1 MLWVLICTVHLTVC
15 SSHLTYTFQRLFTL
29 STCLNVKKI
38 FAQSRW
44 EIWSLSDC
52 NWARTQNHLVRK
64 RNTPPFSQTGPF
76 EWPGSVFVSELSGS
90 RFQSS
95 CSFFVFIF
103 SCSYL
108 NLRFRSPSSKEF
120 LDIQESIECRFTL
133 KRVRDMART
142 YRHFLQFS
150 KKFPQILVIQDIQS
164 GFQHSGSTLVI
175 FISI

>member
-29 STCLNVKKI
+29 STCLNVQKI

-108 NLRFRSPSSKEF
+108 NLRFRVSFEQGVPW
-120 LDIQESIECRFTL
+120 
-133 KRVRDMART
+133 
-142 YRHFLQFS
+142 
-150 KKFPQILVIQDIQS
+150 
-164 GFQHSGSTLVI
+164 HSGKYRV
-175 FISI
+175 